1 MKRIASLALVLVM
14 IVALFAGCAAS
25 KVSDQ
30 EKLVGTWKGEMDM
43 TEALK
48 GEIGDELEGFEM
60 SDFKVTV
67 VFNFTEEGTYTMSL
81 DEASVQ
87 QAMDGLI
94 AGMEGFMKNMMEEMA
109 KEAGMTLED
118 LLAASGMSMED
129 MMEMIKE
136 ELEGQ
141 DLVGEMVEDAK
152 AEGKYQAKDGKLHRS
167 EGKDEDIDEAVYD
180 TYTLEGDVLTLT
192 ATYGAD
198 EEETDMMK
206 SVFPIIL
213 KKAA

>member
-25 KVSDQ
+25 ATDQ

-48 GEIGDELEGFEM
+48 GELGDELEGFEM

-94 AGMEGFMKNMMEEMA
+94 AGM
-109 KEAGMTLED
+109 TLED

-129 MMEMIKE
+129 MMKMIKE

-152 AEGKYQAKDGKLHRS
+152 AEGKYQAKDGKLHLS

-198 EEETDMMK
+198 EEEADMMK
-206 SVFPIIL
+206 SVYPIIL

>member
-25 KVSDQ
+25 ATDQ

-48 GEIGDELEGFEM
+48 GELGDELEGFEM

-109 KEAGMTLED
+109 KEAGMSLED

-129 MMEMIKE
+129 MMKMVKE
-136 ELEGQ
+136 QLEDQ